1 MLWRLWRLDCQ
12 SIVRA
17 CIPFPYT
24 AFYQSFF
31 IFSDS
36 LGGAASHYIDE
47 KTSRKP
53 RCHSHSLHI
62 FGRNQVRIVTI
73 QAIINAGHQRTSG
86 KVVGPIF
93 WGRECEVYL
102 WEMCQKPGNNRFF
115 KKWCVLRRKL
125 EMRVGEN
132 WRWEFK
138 VEAVLSIFSHPIT
151 SLNFMTPLPA
161 RHLIGSGRSQ
171 VGPSWFKTVYKYS
184 TPKQEGK
191 SLPSFERFRVFVFFL
206 AILARSS
213 LKTSNVFFQLWKL
226 TLCLLLFSASTLLQP
241 VASMLVEPCEGATAV
256 LSNRLIAL
264 RLLRVLP
271 SRISSEV
278 WWGQRSTSVCG
289 IGNDSKRWNW
299 GDQAVEQI
307 STSWPDFSPNINS
320 GGSKTNKMDVNN
332 IGKST
337 WLQLPPL
344 LPTARWSILRFRIYT
359 CSNTRGGVCGCPE
372 IFTDLFS
379 KHVWWKAPWSCDN
392 ACTKLQNNLHRR
404 WRSTRGN
411 STDSGACK
419 ENYKGRRTRRMDRGK
434 PAGKKLVGNCK
445 SWIWFLILECV
456 VWMLIHLLRPF
467 SHNPSLKVPSILP
480 SHH

>member
-102 WEMCQKPGNNRFF
+102 WEMCQKPGNNRCF

-191 SLPSFERFRVFVFFL
+191 SLPSFERFRVFVF
-206 AILARSS
+206 SS
-213 LKTSNVFFQLWKL
+213 QLLQDHLWKL
-226 TLCLLLFSASTLLQP
+226 PTSSFNCESLHYMLSTAFFCFYPPATCCIYAGGTLWRC
-241 VASMLVEPCEGATAV
+241 
-256 LSNRLIAL
+256 N
-264 RLLRVLP
+264 
-271 SRISSEV
+271 
-278 WWGQRSTSVCG
+278 
-289 IGNDSKRWNW
+289 
-299 GDQAVEQI
+299 
-307 STSWPDFSPNINS
+307 
-320 GGSKTNKMDVNN
+320 
-332 IGKST
+332 
-337 WLQLPPL
+337 
-344 LPTARWSILRFRIYT
+344 
-359 CSNTRGGVCGCPE
+359 GCPFQQAYCFE
-372 IFTDLFS
+372 
-379 KHVWWKAPWSCDN
+379 AASCL
-392 ACTKLQNNLHRR
+392 A
-404 WRSTRGN
+404 
-411 STDSGACK
+411 
-419 ENYKGRRTRRMDRGK
+419 
-434 PAGKKLVGNCK
+434 
-445 SWIWFLILECV
+445 
-456 VWMLIHLLRPF
+456 
-467 SHNPSLKVPSILP
+467 
-480 SHH
+480 